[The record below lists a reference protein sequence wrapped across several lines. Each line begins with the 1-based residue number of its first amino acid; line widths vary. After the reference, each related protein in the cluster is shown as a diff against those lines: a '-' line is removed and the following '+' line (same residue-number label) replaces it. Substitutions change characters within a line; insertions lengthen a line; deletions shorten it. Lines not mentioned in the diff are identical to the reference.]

1 MVKMV
6 LEPDEVWNYYVS
18 HEEECRSKL
27 VEIASCDDYGVV
39 IYITQNRGDA
49 LTAIV
54 ESDDSKICEEN
65 VFSPLDCMLTIKK
78 LYDIFLTERAI
89 EAITEA
95 ANESNGDSEEH
106 GDSIESIIDN
116 REEELNIVFENLIYD
131 IAGQDIYLDPDNSGE
146 IISDI
151 KEHVCEY
158 IARKHDIPVYR
169 PMILEGE
176 DGEDFFEEFPYEY
189 MIFDDPDN
197 PLYK

>member
-78 LYDIFLTERAI
+78 LETE
-89 EAITEA
+89 
-95 ANESNGDSEEH
+95 SGK
-106 GDSIESIIDN
+106 
-116 REEELNIVFENLIYD
+116 NL
-131 IAGQDIYLDPDNSGE
+131 
-146 IISDI
+146 
-151 KEHVCEY
+151 
-158 IARKHDIPVYR
+158 VYR
-169 PMILEGE
+169 IRL
-176 DGEDFFEEFPYEY
+176 
-189 MIFDDPDN
+189 
-197 PLYK
+197 